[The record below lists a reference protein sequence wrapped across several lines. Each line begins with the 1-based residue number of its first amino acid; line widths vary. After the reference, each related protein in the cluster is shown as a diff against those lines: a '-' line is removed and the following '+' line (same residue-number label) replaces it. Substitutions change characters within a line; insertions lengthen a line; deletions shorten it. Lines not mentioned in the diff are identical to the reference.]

1 MEILRFIKWW
11 WSKKKLD
18 QRIGFLVVSWFLLV
32 IPVGFL
38 FGAKGLLI
46 GIGIALFAVVVFLLY
61 CIYRNI
67 NQKWNQ
73 YQDERNLEAQE
84 IVNRLSG
91 KPAVYERSAAMVEAI
106 RARSRKVVSK

>member
-1 MEILRFIKWW
+1 MLLIVKLFLQLRQLRLERILRFWFFKQWFARFFSLI
-11 WSKKKLD
+11 L
-18 QRIGFLVVSWFLLV
+18 VSWFLLV

-67 NQKWNQ
+67 N
-73 YQDERNLEAQE
+73 
-84 IVNRLSG
+84 
-91 KPAVYERSAAMVEAI
+91 
-106 RARSRKVVSK
+106 